1 MRRSGRGLCRPI
13 APLDGSRATTTW
25 GGSDYDLGRALGAAL
40 AGGDAALGAIASL
53 VPLERREYAVGF
65 LAVLGGKTDPRELA
79 RALAE
84 LPA

>member
-1 MRRSGRGLCRPI
+1 MGAARRRP
-13 APLDGSRATTTW
+13 G

>member
-1 MRRSGRGLCRPI
+1 VVCVGPLRRSMGAARRRP
-13 APLDGSRATTTW
+13 G